1 MFLANEPAIEYS
13 GPCHIWERESSV
25 SIVDS
30 LDLSSIADERI
41 RQCLVFL
48 VNLVED
54 QKHEISELRAENQR
68 LRDEINR
75 LKGERGKPI
84 IKGNKLP
91 PATST
96 NYSSEPERR
105 TPKEWTKEKK
115 ILTLLV
121 NREQVLCVDPAILPA
136 DAEFNGYEDVVVQDL
151 ILRPDTVRFRK
162 EKFHSPGEQKTY
174 LAPLPPGYA
183 GQFGPGIKALSIAL
197 AFGAN
202 VSEPKIHELFTE
214 AGIQISMGEVSN
226 LLIHG
231 QEPFH
236 AEKDAVV
243 DAGLRSSPWQH
254 LDQTSTRV
262 NGQNHNCQILC
273 NPLYTAL
280 FTTPCKDR
288 LSVLDVLRNGRP
300 RVFLLNAEAKR
311 WLEQTGLSRTIRQQI
326 ERLAHDQIWDETTLE
341 RLLDEHVPTAGP
353 QQRRWIADAT
363 AVAAYHAQDAYP
375 IVRLLLCDDAPQF
388 VGITDAL
395 ALCWIHEGRH
405 YKKLTPW
412 LKDLQE
418 MQAAFLTRFWDYY
431 RELQAY
437 QVQPTADEAERLA
450 ARFDEVFTPDLDYR
464 SLNERIAKTRDN
476 KAQLLQVLEHPEIP
490 LHNNPAELGAR
501 GRVRKRDVSFGPRTA
516 GGTKAWDTFGT
527 LAATARKLGVS
538 FFAYIQDRIGAT
550 NLVPRLDQ
558 IIQARA
564 HDLNL
569 GLSWNTS

>member
-1 MFLANEPAIEYS
+1 MRSPVF
-13 GPCHIWERESSV
+13 
-25 SIVDS
+25 DD
-30 LDLSSIADERI
+30 LDLSQILDERSRAWI
-41 RQCLVFL
+41 VRLL
-48 VNLVED
+48 NLVE
-54 QKHEISELRAENQR
+54 EVTAALRASQEENQR

-75 LKGERGKPI
+75 LKGEQGKPA
-84 IKGNKLP
+84 IKGNKP
-91 PATST
+91 PPGRGTK
-96 NYSSEPERR
+96 YSSEQERR

-115 ILTLLV
+115 VPTLRV
-121 NREQVLCVDPAILPA
+121 DREQVVRVDPAILPA
-136 DAEFNGYEDVVVQDL
+136 DAEFKGYEDVIVQDL
-151 ILRPDTVRFRK
+151 IVRTDNVRFRK
-162 EKFHSPGEQKTY
+162 EKFHSSAEQKTY
-174 LAPLPPGYA
+174 LAALPPGYA
-183 GQFGPGIKALSIAL
+183 GQFGPGIKTLSLVL

-202 VSEPKIHELFTE
+202 VSEPKIHEFFTE
-214 AGIQISMGEVSN
+214 AGIQISDGEVSN

-231 QEPFH
+231 QERFH

-243 DAGLRSSPWQH
+243 EAGLRSSPWQH

-280 FTTPCKDR
+280 FTTPSKDR
-288 LSVLDVLRNGRP
+288 LSVLDVLRNGRA
-300 RVFLLNAEAKR
+300 RVFLLNGEAER
-311 WLEQTGLSRTIRQQI
+311 WLDQAGLSRTIRQQVA
-326 ERLAHDQIWDETTLE
+326 RLPHDQIWDEATLTE
-341 RLLDEHVPTAGP
+341 LLDQQLPTAGG

-388 VGITDAL
+388 VGITEEL

-412 LKDLQE
+412 VKELQE
-418 MQAAFLTRFWDYY
+418 TLAAFLTRFWDYY

-437 QVQPTADEAERLA
+437 RMQPTRAERERLA
-450 ARFDEVFTPDLDYR
+450 ARFDEVFTPNLNYYTLD
-464 SLNERIAKTRDN
+464 ERIAKTREN

-516 GGTKAWDTFGT
+516 TGAKAWDTFGT

-538 FFAYIQDRIGAT
+538 FFAYIQDRIDAT
-550 NLVPRLDQ
+550 NHVPRLDQ
-558 IIQARA
+558 IIHARA
-564 HDLNL
+564 PDLNL
-569 GLSWNTS
+569 AMSWNTSSLAPVY

>member
-1 MFLANEPAIEYS
+1 LCLAKVCPIEYS
-13 GPCHIWERESSV
+13 GRQRIRDRESRV
-25 SIVDS
+25 SIVDD
-30 LDLSSIADERI
+30 LDLASITDERI
-41 RQCLVFL
+41 RRCLVFL

-68 LRDEINR
+68 LHDEINR
-75 LKGERGKPI
+75 LKGERGKPT
-84 IKGNKLP
+84 IKGNKP
-91 PATST
+91 PSGKST

-105 TPKEWTKEKK
+105 TPREWAKDKK
-115 ILTLLV
+115 TPTLV
-121 NREQVLCVDPAILPA
+121 VSREEVLRIDPAILPA
-136 DAEFNGYEDVVVQDL
+136 DAEFKGYEDIIVQDL
-151 ILRPDTVRFRK
+151 IFRSDTVRFRK
-162 EKFHSPGEQKTY
+162 EKFHSPGEHKTY

-183 GQFGPGIKALSIAL
+183 GQFGPGIRALSLVL

-202 VSEPKIHELFTE
+202 VSEPKIRELFTE
-214 AGIQISMGEVSN
+214 AGIQISDGEVSN

-231 QEPFH
+231 QEQFH

-243 DAGLRSSPWQH
+243 EAGLRSSPWQH

-262 NGQNHNCQILC
+262 NGQNQNCQILC

-280 FTTPCKDR
+280 FTTPSKDR

-300 RVFLLNAEAKR
+300 RVFLLNDQAER
-311 WLEQTGLSRTIRQQI
+311 WLDQAGLSRTIRQQVA
-326 ERLAHDQIWDETTLE
+326 RLPHDQIWDEATLHAH
-341 RLLDEHVPTAGP
+341 LDQHVPTVGP

-388 VGITDAL
+388 VGITEEL

-412 LKDLQE
+412 VKELQE
-418 MQAAFLTRFWDYY
+418 TLAAFLTRFWDYY
-431 RELQAY
+431 RDLQAY
-437 QVQPTADEAERLA
+437 RVQPTRAERDRLA
-450 ARFDEVFTPDLDYR
+450 ARFDEVFTPNLDYR
-464 SLNERIAKTRDN
+464 SLDERIAKTREN
-476 KAQLLQVLEHPEIP
+476 KAHLLQVLAHPEIL

-501 GRVRKRDVSFGPRTA
+501 GRVRKRDVSFGPRTTA
-516 GGTKAWDTFGT
+516 GARAWDTFGT

-538 FFAYIQDRIGAT
+538 FFAYVQDRINAT
-550 NLVPRLDQ
+550 NLIPRLDQ
-558 IIQARA
+558 VIQARA

-569 GLSWNTS
+569 GLSWNSS

>member
-1 MFLANEPAIEYS
+1 MRSPVF
-13 GPCHIWERESSV
+13 
-25 SIVDS
+25 DD
-30 LDLSSIADERI
+30 LDLAQILDERSRAWI
-41 RQCLVFL
+41 VRLL
-48 VNLVED
+48 NLVE
-54 QKHEISELRAENQR
+54 EVTAALRASQEENQR

-75 LKGERGKPI
+75 LKGEQGKPA
-84 IKGNKLP
+84 IKGNKP
-91 PATST
+91 PPGRGTK
-96 NYSSEPERR
+96 YSSEQERR

-115 ILTLLV
+115 VPTLRV
-121 NREQVLCVDPAILPA
+121 DREQVVRVDPAILPA
-136 DAEFNGYEDVVVQDL
+136 DAEFKGYEDGIVQDL
-151 ILRPDTVRFRK
+151 IVRTDNVRFRK
-162 EKFHSPGEQKTY
+162 EKFHSSAEQKTY
-174 LAPLPPGYA
+174 LAALPPGYA
-183 GQFGPGIKALSIAL
+183 GQFGPGIKTLSLVL

-202 VSEPKIHELFTE
+202 VSEPKIHEFFTE
-214 AGIQISMGEVSN
+214 AGIQISDGEVSN

-231 QEPFH
+231 QERFH

-243 DAGLRSSPWQH
+243 EAGLRSSPWQH

-280 FTTPCKDR
+280 FTTPSKDR
-288 LSVLDVLRNGRP
+288 LSVLDVLRNGRA
-300 RVFLLNAEAKR
+300 RVFLLNGEAER
-311 WLEQTGLSRTIRQQI
+311 WLDQAGLSRTIRQQVA
-326 ERLAHDQIWDETTLE
+326 RLPHDQIWDEATLTE
-341 RLLDEHVPTAGP
+341 LLDQQLPTAGG

-388 VGITDAL
+388 VGITEEL

-412 LKDLQE
+412 VKELQE
-418 MQAAFLTRFWDYY
+418 TLAAFLTRFWDYY

-437 QVQPTADEAERLA
+437 RMQPTRAERERLA
-450 ARFDEVFTPDLDYR
+450 ARFDEVFTPNLNYYTLD
-464 SLNERIAKTRDN
+464 ERIAKTREN

-516 GGTKAWDTFGT
+516 TGAKAWDTFGT

-538 FFAYIQDRIGAT
+538 FFAYIQDRIDAT
-550 NLVPRLDQ
+550 NHVPRLDQ
-558 IIQARA
+558 IIHARA
-564 HDLNL
+564 PDLNL
-569 GLSWNTS
+569 AMSWNTSSLAPVY

>member
-1 MFLANEPAIEYS
+1 MRPLVI
-13 GPCHIWERESSV
+13 
-25 SIVDS
+25 DD
-30 LDLSSIADERI
+30 LDLSQIQDERTRECI
-41 RQCLVFL
+41 VRLL
-48 VNLVED
+48 NLVE
-54 QKHEISELRAENQR
+54 EVTSALRASQEEVQR

-75 LKGERGKPI
+75 LKGEQGKPT
-84 IKGNKLP
+84 IKGNKP
-91 PATST
+91 PPGKPT

-115 ILTLLV
+115 TPTLLV
-121 NREQVLCVDPAILPA
+121 NREQVLRVDPAILPA
-136 DAEFNGYEDVVVQDL
+136 DAEFKGYEDVIVQDL
-151 ILRPDTVRFRK
+151 IFRPDNVRFRK

-174 LAPLPPGYA
+174 LAPLPSGYC

-202 VSEPKIHELFTE
+202 VSEPKIHELFGE
-214 AGIQISMGEVSN
+214 LGVQISIGEVSN
-226 LLIHG
+226 LVIHG
-231 QEPFH
+231 HERFH

-243 DAGLRSSPWQH
+243 EAGLRSSPWQH

-280 FTTPCKDR
+280 FTTPSKDR

-300 RVFLLNAEAKR
+300 RVFLLNDRAER
-311 WLEQTGLSRTIRQQI
+311 WLDQVGLSRTIRKQVA
-326 ERLAHDQIWDETTLE
+326 RLPHDQIWDEATLHAH
-341 RLLDEHVPTAGP
+341 LDQHLPAVGA

-363 AVAAYHAQDAYP
+363 AVAAYHAQDASP

-412 LKDLQE
+412 LKELQE
-418 MQAAFLTRFWDYY
+418 TLAAFLTRFWDYY

-437 QVQPTADEAERLA
+437 RVQPTRAERERLA
-450 ARFDEVFTPDLDYR
+450 ARFDEVFTPNLDYR
-464 SLNERIAKTRDN
+464 SLDERIAKTREN
-476 KAQLLQVLEHPEIP
+476 KAQLLQVLEYPEIP

-501 GRVRKRDVSFGPRTA
+501 GRVRKRDVSFGPRTTA
-516 GGTKAWDTFGT
+516 GAKAWDTFGT
-527 LAATARKLGVS
+527 LAATTRKLGVS
-538 FFAYIQDRIGAT
+538 FFAYLQDRIVAT
-550 NLVPRLDQ
+550 NQIPRLDQ
-558 IIQARA
+558 IIQSRA
-564 HDLNL
+564 QDLNW
-569 GLSWNTS
+569 GRSWTTTPPPPAY

>member
-1 MFLANEPAIEYS
+1 MRSPVF
-13 GPCHIWERESSV
+13 
-25 SIVDS
+25 DD
-30 LDLSSIADERI
+30 LDLAQILDERSRAWI
-41 RQCLVFL
+41 VRLL
-48 VNLVED
+48 NLVE
-54 QKHEISELRAENQR
+54 EVTAALRASQEENQR

-75 LKGERGKPI
+75 LKGEQGKPA
-84 IKGNKLP
+84 IKGNKP
-91 PATST
+91 PPGRGTK
-96 NYSSEPERR
+96 YSSEQERR

-115 ILTLLV
+115 VPTLRV
-121 NREQVLCVDPAILPA
+121 DREQVVRVDPAILPA
-136 DAEFNGYEDVVVQDL
+136 DAEFKGYEDGIVQDL
-151 ILRPDTVRFRK
+151 IVRTDNVRFRK
-162 EKFHSPGEQKTY
+162 EKFHSSAEQKTY
-174 LAPLPPGYA
+174 LAALPPGYA
-183 GQFGPGIKALSIAL
+183 GQFGPGITTLSLVL

-202 VSEPKIHELFTE
+202 VSEPKIHEFFTE
-214 AGIQISMGEVSN
+214 AGIQISDGEVSN

-231 QEPFH
+231 QERFH

-243 DAGLRSSPWQH
+243 EAGLRSSPWQH

-280 FTTPCKDR
+280 FTTPSKDR
-288 LSVLDVLRNGRP
+288 LSVLDVLRNGRA
-300 RVFLLNAEAKR
+300 RVFLLNGEAER
-311 WLEQTGLSRTIRQQI
+311 WLDQAGLSRTIRQQVA
-326 ERLAHDQIWDETTLE
+326 RLPHDQIWDEATLTE
-341 RLLDEHVPTAGP
+341 LLDQQLPTAGG

-388 VGITDAL
+388 VGITEEL

-412 LKDLQE
+412 VKELQE
-418 MQAAFLTRFWDYY
+418 TLAAFLTRFWDYY

-437 QVQPTADEAERLA
+437 RMQPTRAERERLA
-450 ARFDEVFTPDLDYR
+450 ARFDEVFTPNLNYYTLD
-464 SLNERIAKTRDN
+464 ERIAKTREN

-516 GGTKAWDTFGT
+516 TGAKAWDTFGT

-538 FFAYIQDRIGAT
+538 FFAYIQDRIDAT
-550 NLVPRLDQ
+550 NHVPRLDQ
-558 IIQARA
+558 IIHARA
-564 HDLNL
+564 PDLNL
-569 GLSWNTS
+569 AMSWNTSSLAPVY

>member
-1 MFLANEPAIEYS
+1 MRSPVF
-13 GPCHIWERESSV
+13 
-25 SIVDS
+25 DD
-30 LDLSSIADERI
+30 LDLSQIPDERSREWI
-41 RQCLVFL
+41 VRLL
-48 VNLVED
+48 NLVE
-54 QKHEISELRAENQR
+54 EVTAALRASHEENQR

-75 LKGERGKPI
+75 LKGEQGKPT
-84 IKGNKLP
+84 IKGNKP
-91 PATST
+91 PPGRGT
-96 NYSSEPERR
+96 NYSSEQERR
-105 TPKEWTKEKK
+105 APKDWIKEKK
-115 ILTLLV
+115 TPTLRV
-121 NREQVLCVDPAILPA
+121 DREQVLRVDPAILPA
-136 DAEFNGYEDVVVQDL
+136 DAEFKGYEDVIVQDL
-151 ILRPDTVRFRK
+151 IFRTDNVRFRK

-174 LAPLPPGYA
+174 LAPLPPGYE
-183 GQFGPGIKALSIAL
+183 GQFGPGIKTLSLVL

-202 VSEPKIHELFTE
+202 VSEPKIHELFGE
-214 AGIQISMGEVSN
+214 AGVEISVGEVSN

-280 FTTPCKDR
+280 FTTPSKDR
-288 LSVLDVLRNGRP
+288 MSVLDVLRNGRA
-300 RVFLLNAEAKR
+300 RVFLLNGEAER
-311 WLEQTGLSRTIRQQI
+311 WLEQAGLSRTIRQQVA
-326 ERLAHDQIWDETTLE
+326 RLPHNQIWDEATLDVH
-341 RLLDEHVPTAGP
+341 LDQHLPTVGP

-375 IVRLLLCDDAPQF
+375 IIRLLLCDDAPQF

-412 LKDLQE
+412 VKELQE
-418 MQAAFLTRFWDYY
+418 TLAAFLTRFWDYY

-437 QVQPTADEAERLA
+437 RVQPTRAERERLA
-450 ARFDEVFTPDLDYR
+450 ARFDEVFTPNLDYR
-464 SLNERIAKTRDN
+464 SLDERIAKTRDN
-476 KAQLLQVLEHPEIP
+476 KAQLLQVLEHPELP

-501 GRVRKRDVSFGPRTA
+501 GRVRKRDVSFGPRNATGA
-516 GGTKAWDTFGT
+516 KAWDTFGT
-527 LAATARKLGVS
+527 LAATTRKLGVS

-550 NLVPRLDQ
+550 NHVPRLDQ
-558 IIQARA
+558 IIQSRA

-569 GLSWNTS
+569 GMSWNTS